1 MKRIILI
8 VIYIFILYSMPFIA
22 TRLVFQFTNST
33 PFLLGLFH
41 VSGIVLCILI
51 ERNKDYL
58 LK

>member
-22 TRLVFQFTNST
+22 TRLVFHFTEST

-51 ERNKDYL
+51 ERNKDYF

>member
-22 TRLVFQFTNST
+22 TRSVFNFMDSIE
-33 PFLLGLFH
+33 FMLGLFH
-41 VSGIVLCILI
+41 ISGIVLCILI
-51 ERNKDYL
+51 ERNKDYF

>member
-22 TRLVFQFTNST
+22 TRAVFHFTEST

-51 ERNKDYL
+51 ERNKDYF